1 MYLPLNYKE
10 INIRAGH
17 YSPSMVKSYNNQVYD
32 FWERALFQRACSTL
46 IINVPKDW
54 EGNVRDFLYYSL
66 FKFGFVAVSQDAEYG
81 TYFNPCTTKGFNLYY
96 QPVTALISNPAF
108 NKTKELTIGKD
119 CELLRLTP
127 DYRGIWDIISYY
139 AEKLAVLD
147 NAINMS
153 IINNKMAYILGVRNK
168 TAGVVIQKMLDKI
181 NKGEPAVIVDT
192 KLLNDP
198 TDKDVPW
205 QFLERTNLKSS
216 YLTTDQ
222 LMDFQT
228 ILNNFDAEVGIP
240 TVPYQKKERMVTS
253 EAESRQIDATS
264 RSVIWFDTLQS
275 SIYKVKA
282 LYPDLDISVELR
294 YTMEGDENNGEDNID
309 GLE

>member
-1 MYLPLNYKE
+1 MYQPLNYKE
-10 INIRAGH
+10 INIRAGQ
-17 YSPSMVKSYNNQVYD
+17 YSPSMVKAYNNRVFD
-32 FWERALFQRACSTL
+32 FWERALFQRACSTI
-46 IINVPKDW
+46 IINTPKEW

-66 FKFGFVAVSQDAEYG
+66 FRYGFVAVSKDTEYG
-81 TYFNPCTTKGFNLYY
+81 LYFNPCTLNGFNLYY
-96 QPVTALISNPAF
+96 QPVRANIANPAF
-108 NKTKELTIGKD
+108 NDSKELIIGKE

-127 DYRGIWDIISYY
+127 DYMGIWDIIGYY
-139 AEKLAVLD
+139 AEKLAALD

-168 TAGVVIQKMLDKI
+168 TAGIVIQKMLDKI
-181 NKGEPAVIVDT
+181 NKGEPAVVVDT

-198 TDKDVPW
+198 TDKAEPW

-264 RSVIWFDTLQS
+264 RSVIWFDTLNS
-275 SIYKVKA
+275 SLEKIKE
-282 LYPDLDISVELR
+282 LYPEFDMTIELR
-294 YTMEGDENNGEDNID
+294 YEGGAEDGKDDIN